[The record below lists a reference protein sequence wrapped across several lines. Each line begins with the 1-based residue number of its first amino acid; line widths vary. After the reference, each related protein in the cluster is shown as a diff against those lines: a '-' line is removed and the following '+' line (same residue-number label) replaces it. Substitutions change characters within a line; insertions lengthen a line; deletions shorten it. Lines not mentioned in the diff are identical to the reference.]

1 MIQLE
6 KFIENDFNLM
16 EIYLISKRNEISVD
30 INLKPTIIEKIK
42 NKYSN
47 WKKTNQVIFKKNKMQ
62 YQYETNNDNQILFT
76 KDIIDR
82 NSLEN
87 IEVLTYK
94 YCKIP
99 TYMFPCVNDID
110 EKVEYETYESK
121 ITNRIS
127 LFIRTN
133 EYASSVYIEYKHSVQ
148 AEKEKNEI
156 ILNEII
162 RNITDATIS

>member
-1 MIQLE
+1 MLQLD

-16 EIYLISKRNEISVD
+16 EIFLISKRNDISID
-30 INLKPTIIEKIK
+30 INLESNVIEKIK
-42 NKYSN
+42 SKYFN

-62 YQYETNNDNQILFT
+62 YQYEVSNDNQIVFT
-76 KDIIDR
+76 KDIVDHD
-82 NSLEN
+82 SFDN

-127 LFIRTN
+127 LIIRKN
-133 EYASSVYIEYKHSVQ
+133 ENVSSVNIEYKHSIQ

-156 ILNEII
+156 ILKEII